1 MEPHRYMVM
10 ELSANGFG
18 SPQVLMR
25 ERVDLICDAYDYLTF
40 KNAYEN
46 QSYLRAEKNAA
57 R

>member
-1 MEPHRYMVM
+1 MVM

-40 KNAYEN
+40 KNTYEN